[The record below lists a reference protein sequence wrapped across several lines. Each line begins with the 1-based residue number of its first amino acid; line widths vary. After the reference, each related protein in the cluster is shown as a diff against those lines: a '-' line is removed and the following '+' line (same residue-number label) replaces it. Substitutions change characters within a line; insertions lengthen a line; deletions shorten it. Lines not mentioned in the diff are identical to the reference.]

1 MLQLYAGPEVDVWS
15 CGIILYALLCGCLP
29 FDDQNVTALFKKIRL
44 GYFKIPTHLSQ
55 GAADLVT
62 AMLQV
67 SPVKRTTI
75 QQIKDHKWFQ
85 QDVPE
90 YLFPQHSQDN
100 TSNSIDPAV
109 VNEVCQKL
117 GAKMQDVFTA
127 IQSGDTHNQLN
138 VAYHLI
144 LDNTKMAHPES
155 VSSIPTTEWITI
167 IQSKEF
173 TQMLTPVKK
182 PYKPPKP
189 HWPPYTSYAVHTPT
203 LSPTGFKKSRWHLGI
218 RSQSRPQDIM
228 AEIFR
233 KMKGLN
239 YYWKVIT
246 PYHVLVKYDFPN
258 KENLTIKLDLQLYQ
272 IDHRNYLLDLKN
284 AKPSVLSENRK
295 SSEGILAR
303 MSESHGS
310 EDELKN
316 VLSRRHY
323 TMEFFEISSLLIQAL
338 SQ

>member
-1 MLQLYAGPEVDVWS
+1 MDVWS
-15 CGIILYALLCGCLP
+15 CGIILFALLCGCLP
-29 FDDQNVTALFKKIRL
+29 FDDQNVTALFKKIRV
-44 GYFKIPTHLSQ
+44 GYFKIPTHLSH
-55 GAADLVT
+55 GAVDLLT
-62 AMLQV
+62 SMLQV
-67 SPVKRTTI
+67 SPVKRITI
-75 QQIKDHKWFQ
+75 QQIKDHEWFQ
-85 QDVPE
+85 QDLPE
-90 YLFPQHSQDN
+90 YLFPQRRQD
-100 TSNSIDPAV
+100 TTNSPIDLAV
-109 VNEVCQKL
+109 VSEVCQKL
-117 GAKMQDVFTA
+117 GVKMQDVVAA

-144 LDNTKMAHPES
+144 LDNTAMAHPEAT
-155 VSSIPTTEWITI
+155 SSIPQTKEWISI

-182 PYKPPKP
+182 PHKPPKP
-189 HWPPYTSYAVHTPT
+189 QWPPYTSYAVHTPT

-228 AEIFR
+228 TEIFR

-246 PYHVLVKYDFPN
+246 PYHVLVKYDLPN

-272 IDHRNYLLDLKN
+272 IDQRNYLLDLKN
-284 AKPSVLSENRK
+284 AMPSVLSENRG
-295 SSEGILAR
+295 SEGKLTGTIGV
-303 MSESHGS
+303 HGS
-310 EDELKN
+310 QDELKN

>member
-1 MLQLYAGPEVDVWS
+1 M
-15 CGIILYALLCGCLP
+15 
-29 FDDQNVTALFKKIRL
+29 

-55 GAADLVT
+55 GAVDLLVS
-62 AMLQV
+62 MLQV
-67 SPVKRTTI
+67 NPVKRITI

-85 QDVPE
+85 QDLPD
-90 YLFPQHSQDN
+90 YLFPQRSQDS
-100 TSNSIDPAV
+100 TSNTIDPAV

-117 GAKMQDVFTA
+117 GVKMHEVLAA
-127 IQSGDTHNQLN
+127 IQSGDPHNQLN

-144 LDNTKMAHPES
+144 LDNTTMAHPES
-155 VSSIPTTEWITI
+155 MTPVQTTEWISI
-167 IQSKEF
+167 IKSKEF

-189 HWPPYTSYAVHTPT
+189 QWPPYTSYAVHAP
-203 LSPTGFKKSRWHLGI
+203 LSPVGFKKSRWHLGI

-239 YYWKVIT
+239 YYWKIIS
-246 PYHVLVKYDFPN
+246 PYHVLVKYDIPN

-272 IDHRNYLLDLKN
+272 IDQRNYLLDLKN
-284 AKPSVLSENRK
+284 TMPSVLSERG
-295 SSEGILAR
+295 SEGKLVGMDR
-303 MSESHGS
+303 RQGS
-310 EDELKN
+310 EDELNN

-323 TMEFFEISSLLIQAL
+323 TMEFFEISALLIQAL

>member
-1 MLQLYAGPEVDVWS
+1 M
-15 CGIILYALLCGCLP
+15 
-29 FDDQNVTALFKKIRL
+29 

-55 GAADLVT
+55 GAVDLVT

-67 SPVKRTTI
+67 SPVKRITI
-75 QQIKDHKWFQ
+75 QQIKDHRWFQ
-85 QDVPE
+85 QDLPE
-90 YLFPQHSQDN
+90 YLFPQRSQDN
-100 TSNSIDPAV
+100 TGSTIDLAV

-117 GAKMQDVFTA
+117 SVKMQDVVTA

-144 LDNTKMAHPES
+144 LDNTAMAHPETS
-155 VSSIPTTEWITI
+155 SSILATEWISI

-182 PYKPPKP
+182 PYNSPKPPHWEP
-189 HWPPYTSYAVHTPT
+189 HTSYAVHIPT

-233 KMKGLN
+233 KMKSLN

-246 PYHVLVKYDFPN
+246 PYHVLVKYDLPN

-272 IDHRNYLLDLKN
+272 IDQRNYLLDLKN
-284 AKPSVLSENRK
+284 AMPSVLSESK
-295 SSEGILAR
+295 GSEAR
-303 MSESHGS
+303 LTGLTGMHGS
-310 EDELKN
+310 EEELKN

>member
-15 CGIILYALLCGCLP
+15 CGIILFALLCGCLP
-29 FDDQNVTALFKKIRL
+29 FDDQNVTALFKKIRV
-44 GYFKIPTHLSQ
+44 GYFKIPTHLSH
-55 GAADLVT
+55 GAVDLLT
-62 AMLQV
+62 SMLQV
-67 SPVKRTTI
+67 NPVKRITI
-75 QQIKDHKWFQ
+75 QQIKDHEWFQ
-85 QDVPE
+85 KDLPD
-90 YLFPQHSQDN
+90 YLFPQYNQDTTN
-100 TSNSIDPAV
+100 NAIDLAA

-117 GAKMQDVFTA
+117 AVKMQEVVAA

-144 LDNTKMAHPES
+144 LDNTKMANPEGTPSS
-155 VSSIPTTEWITI
+155 VPTTEWISI

-182 PYKPPKP
+182 PHRPPKP
-189 HWPPYTSYAVHTPT
+189 QWPPYTSYSVHTPT

-228 AEIFR
+228 SEIFR

-246 PYHVLVKYDFPN
+246 PYHVLVKYDLPN

-272 IDHRNYLLDLKN
+272 IDQRNYLLDLKN
-284 AKPSVLSENRK
+284 ATPSISSDNR
-295 SSEGILAR
+295 SSQGILAGTVG
-303 MSESHGS
+303 MHGS
-310 EDELKN
+310 QPDI
-316 VLSRRHY
+316 LSRRHY